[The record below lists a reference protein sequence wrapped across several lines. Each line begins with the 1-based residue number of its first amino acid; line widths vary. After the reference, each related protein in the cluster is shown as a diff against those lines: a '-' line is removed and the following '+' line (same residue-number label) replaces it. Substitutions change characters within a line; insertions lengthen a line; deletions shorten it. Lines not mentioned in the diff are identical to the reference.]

1 MDVLLNSPCLLFH
14 FLTQLVEGQVLDK
27 VKLYLLRQT
36 LSSRQKCSISTFRD
50 KKMTYFNVLCPKKM
64 SNFNVLP
71 QREGNTEM
79 KFSLS
84 LFLSCAPFP
93 HSLTI
98 SSQPSCK
105 TATTSAALGL
115 THPPRRGVGIL
126 ALQRWPRIDSLP
138 VLQTEPVINN
148 IFHPVYPCF
157 QRMGYTIATLGA

>member
-84 LFLSCAPFP
+84 LFLSRAPFP
-93 HSLTI
+93 HSLSI
-98 SSQPSCK
+98 SSQFPIFFSI
-105 TATTSAALGL
+105 SSFSLHFLAAQLQGCNNFCS
-115 THPPRRGVGIL
+115 P
-126 ALQRWPRIDSLP
+126 ALKR
-138 VLQTEPVINN
+138 
-148 IFHPVYPCF
+148 Y
-157 QRMGYTIATLGA
+157 